1 MIRRRLLAACLLAAP
16 WAAQAD
22 IYKYVDE
29 EGRVTFTNIPR
40 KGAIKLDIETR
51 SPKPPPSPAQAPE
64 PKARLAPANFPRVS
78 PEDQRRRDELRRQ
91 VLEQELA
98 AEKRLLAQA
107 REALAKGQASRPAEG
122 DAASAARLQKLMDLV
137 RLHEQN
143 VAAIQYE
150 LSLLRR

>member
-1 MIRRRLLAACLLAAP
+1 MRRRLLAACLLAAP

-64 PKARLAPANFPRVS
+64 PKARLAPANFPR
-78 PEDQRRRDELRRQ
+78 
-91 VLEQELA
+91 
-98 AEKRLLAQA
+98 
-107 REALAKGQASRPAEG
+107 
-122 DAASAARLQKLMDLV
+122 
-137 RLHEQN
+137 
-143 VAAIQYE
+143 
-150 LSLLRR
+150 